1 MLLTLFS
8 LPPALTA
15 LGVVQLAAAAPAWA
29 DPLLR
34 SRFTVCAALGLR
46 FFPVAAVLGMRAW
59 GSTSAA
65 WTFAAAV
72 HGLSLTTYLLRV
84 VLPVLLPTLTIALLL
99 VALLA
104 TADVSTVLLLH
115 PPGASSLPLTIFTVM
130 ANAPETLVASL
141 CLTYVAVAVGLL
153 GTLLLLA
160 DR

>member
-1 MLLTLFS
+1 MTTDKPSWNFPRSFWTANSVELFERAAYYGTFI
-8 LPPALTA
+8 AL
-15 LGVVQLAAAAPAWA
+15 
-29 DPLLR
+29 R
-34 SRFTVCAALGLR
+34 
-46 FFPVAAVLGMRAW
+46 
-59 GSTSAA
+59 
-65 WTFAAAV
+65 
-72 HGLSLTTYLLRV
+72 TYLLRV

-141 CLTYVAVAVGLL
+141 CLAYVAVAVGLL